1 MREPV
6 LFPCKWRQGFLK
18 AINCPILS
26 CHKSAGNEKQNN
38 RIAALIDA
46 SNTKVVSLITEP

>member
-1 MREPV
+1 MAPFYRATSQP
-6 LFPCKWRQGFLK
+6 GM
-18 AINCPILS
+18 
-26 CHKSAGNEKQNN
+26 KSRN